1 MSNDNQPLTKEQVYD
16 VLQMAQSMYGV
27 GSMYGI
33 QGAYTPELSNQ
44 VLLNLNNNA
53 LTPTYKRILEALANY
68 KERQHET
75 QAFSEF
81 MEKFDMIY
89 ARAVE
94 YYSNLLAF
102 DLRYSCIN
110 ASENDY
116 VDGTV
121 EKAKSYVNK
130 FLNSFNYKSEFQK
143 ITREVLRHETCYVWF
158 RSDLTTGDK
167 NPKFAIQL
175 LPQDRCKLT
184 RYWENG
190 LLFDFDMTYFL
201 MPGVDINGYDPVFK
215 KYFNEVFI
223 SDTFKNYIPSN
234 QFSKTGNFAYW
245 IQTTPPDG
253 AWVFKRDMSNFVEV
267 PFLAPFL
274 KNVIRND
281 EIRKL
286 QYDKDFQSAYAIL
299 AGEMRMFD
307 NAKSG
312 TQKDQFSVDP
322 GTLGKLLSLVKSGLN
337 NNIKLAAMP
346 VEKLSWL
353 QYKDD
358 NPDMV
363 DTYYKNSVAPAASAS
378 RLIYSTDKMSNMEIE
393 NALMSDYQVVAKLYL
408 QFNMFLNY
416 YVNRYLAT
424 KRIKLRFDFRFE
436 GSIFPFERKNR
447 QDQIMAL
454 ADKGIT
460 LNPSAFAS
468 AYGYTPMEFENMLN
482 ESYYSDRWNK
492 LVHLISIHTI
502 GQNKGGRPMIDN
514 GDLTPSGEA
523 NRNS

>member
-1 MSNDNQPLTKEQVYD
+1 MANENQPLTQEQVYD
-16 VLQMAQSMYGV
+16 VLQMAHYMYGV

-53 LTPTYKRILEALANY
+53 LRPTYKKILTALANY
-68 KERQHET
+68 KEQQHEL

-110 ASENDY
+110 ASEKDY
-116 VDGTV
+116 EDGSFDR
-121 EKAKSYVNK
+121 AKSYVNK
-130 FLNSFNYKSEFQK
+130 FLTNFNYKSEFQK
-143 ITREVLRHETCYVWF
+143 ITKDVLRHETCYVWF
-158 RSDLTTGDK
+158 REDLATGDK

-201 MPGVDINGYDPVFK
+201 MPGVDINGYAPVFK
-215 KYFNEVFI
+215 KYFNMAFI
-223 SDTFKNYIPSN
+223 DDTFQNYIPSN
-234 QFSKTGNFAYW
+234 QFNKVGNFAYW
-245 IQTTPPDG
+245 MQTTPQEG
-253 AWVFKRDMSNFVEV
+253 AWVFKRDMSNFAEV

-281 EIRKL
+281 EIQKL

-337 NNIKLAAMP
+337 NNVKLAAMP

-353 QYKDD
+353 QYKDE

-363 DTYYKNSVAPAASAS
+363 STYYKSSVAPAASAS
-378 RLIYSTDKMSNMEIE
+378 RLIYSTDKMSNLEIE

-408 QFNMFLNY
+408 QFNTFLNY
-416 YVNRYLAT
+416 YVNRYLAS
-424 KRIKLRFDFRFE
+424 KRIKLRFDFCFE
-436 GSIFPFERKNR
+436 GSIFPFEREKR
-447 QDQIMAL
+447 QKQIMDL
-454 ADKGIT
+454 AERGIT
-460 LNPSAFAS
+460 LSPPAFAS
-468 AYGYTPMEFENMLN
+468 AFGYTPMEFDNMLT
-482 ESYYSDRWNK
+482 ESYYSDKWK
-492 LVHLISIHTI
+492 KITPLVSIHTI
-502 GQNKGGRPMIDN
+502 GQSKGGRPQVDD
-514 GDLTPSGEA
+514 GVLTPSGEA